1 MADIYANQNTS
12 TLAVNNH
19 FFYDLEDELSFMPEE
34 IHEVRWN
41 GTDGEIRYDD
51 GRLESITEL
60 ENEATYISVF
70 NTLRSAE
77 LAARPVPPADG
88 DGWEPEPPITEI
100 ELFDVEAFLAQW
112 NTDNPL
118 NPIVQPTVT
127 PDPPEVLTFEQIA
140 ENFRSR
146 RNELL
151 TYSDWTQLSNSPLT
165 DAKKAEWEAYRVL
178 LRDAPVGIST
188 THWESMADK
197 NDEDWQ
203 NNPNWPTKPS

>member
-12 TLAVNNH
+12 ILAVNNH

-51 GRLESITEL
+51 GRLEPITEL
-60 ENEATYISVF
+60 ENEETYISVF
-70 NTLRSAE
+70 NTLRDAE
-77 LAARPVPPADG
+77 LAAKPVPPPSGAA
-88 DGWEPEPPITEI
+88 WKPQEEVPTM
-100 ELFDVEAFLAQW
+100 ELVDVEAFLAQW
-112 NTDNPL
+112 QRDNPT
-118 NPIVQPTVT
+118 NPIVQPPPT
-127 PDPPEVLTFEQIA
+127 PTPAPELTFEQIA

-146 RNELL
+146 RNKLL
-151 TYSDWTQLSNSPLT
+151 QSSDWTQLSNSPLT
-165 DAKKAEWEAYRVL
+165 DAKKAEWESYRVL

-197 NDEDWQ
+197 NDEDWE

>member
-12 TLAVNNH
+12 ILAVNNH

-51 GRLESITEL
+51 GRLEPITEL

-70 NTLRSAE
+70 NTLRAAE
-77 LAARPVPPADG
+77 LAAKPVPPAPG
-88 DGWEPEPPITEI
+88 ANWQPQRVVPEI
-100 ELFDVEAFLAQW
+100 EKVDVEEFLRQW
-112 NTDNPL
+112 DLANPV
-118 NPIVQPTVT
+118 NPIVQPEPT
-127 PDPPEVLTFEQIA
+127 PTPAPVLTFEQISVI
-140 ENFRSR
+140 FRKR

-151 TYSDWTQLSNSPLT
+151 QNSDWTQLPTSPLT
-165 DAKKAEWEAYRVL
+165 DAKKVEWEAYRIL

-188 THWESMADK
+188 SLWESMADK
-197 NDEDWQ
+197 NDEDWE

>member
-12 TLAVNNH
+12 ILAVNNH

-51 GRLESITEL
+51 GRLEPITEL
-60 ENEATYISVF
+60 ENEETYISVF
-70 NTLRSAE
+70 NTLRAAE
-77 LAARPVPPADG
+77 LAARPVPPPSGA
-88 DGWEPEPPITEI
+88 GWEPQEEVPTM
-100 ELFDVEAFLAQW
+100 ELVDVEAFLAQW
-112 NTDNPL
+112 EKDNPF
-118 NPIVQPTVT
+118 NPIVQPTPT
-127 PDPPEVLTFEQIA
+127 PTPAPELTFEQIS
-140 ENFRSR
+140 ENFR
-146 RNELL
+146 RNRNKLL
-151 TYSDWTQLSNSPLT
+151 QSSDWTQLPGSPLT

-188 THWESMADK
+188 SLWGPMADRTT
-197 NDEDWQ
+197 EDWE